1 MILSLEDIKALC
13 TDTSFMRGLEYFQM
27 GNVTD
32 LGQFG
37 NKITATVEGTR
48 DYTVTIRK
56 DKKTITA
63 TCTCPYDWGG
73 YCKHIVA
80 TLIALSEN
88 YPEIKKDKDK
98 KEKKIIKILN
108 NLSFNE
114 LKDFLISELENNPP
128 LRNHFTIYFSGKSSK
143 GKSLKGYKKE
153 INLSYSEISDS
164 DGYIEYGTEV
174 DFSYIRDLADR
185 YTEAGNFLEAA
196 TIHQALSEVIA
207 ENMEEVDD
215 SDGYYRDEFCL
226 AIEYF
231 ANCINEA
238 ELSHIEKKKY
248 IDYFFVK
255 YIKNDPDYFRENY
268 DGALSEICFSKDDL
282 EYWKKLLKPHLPKN
296 LPDSEQWSEYYQA
309 KEFLLRQLCLLDS
322 LNHEKEF
329 YELVKKY
336 YRQEEEFCL
345 FYIERLEKD
354 NRCKEAIKIAEEGLD
369 LFPEHMLI
377 EIRRFLNRF
386 YKKQSPE
393 KYKENLIKLFIQNKD
408 WNDYERLKEISSK
421 EEWKEKIFSIIINN
435 LPKDR
440 GRFNS
445 DTIIDIYLKEKMFE
459 EAFEQ
464 VLAKKSLFTLDTYYK
479 DLSAKFPEGYFKAYR
494 ELLIPFTDIKMGRSH
509 YRNIVSYLNRMKRIK
524 GFQEEFNELVNLL
537 KTKYAKRPAFLDE
550 VKYI

>member
-1 MILSLEDIKALC
+1 MILSMENIKALC
-13 TDTSFMRGLEYFQM
+13 TKTSFERGVDYFQM
-27 GNVTD
+27 GNVTN
-32 LGQFG
+32 LEQFG

-48 DYTVTIRK
+48 DYTVTIRT

-80 TLIALSEN
+80 TLITLSEN
-88 YPEIKKDKDK
+88 YPEIKKDK
-98 KEKKIIKILN
+98 EKKIKKILN
-108 NLSFNE
+108 NLSPNE

-143 GKSLKGYKKE
+143 GESLNGYKKE
-153 INLSYSEISDS
+153 INLSYREISDL

-185 YTEAGNFLEAA
+185 YTDAGNFLEAA
-196 TIHQALSEVIA
+196 TIYQALYEVIA

-248 IDYFFVK
+248 IGYFFGK

-268 DGALSEICFSKDDL
+268 DGALSEICLSKDDL

-309 KEFLLRQLCLLDS
+309 KELLSTQLYLLDS

-329 YELVKKY
+329 S
-336 YRQEEEFCL
+336 R
-345 FYIERLEKD
+345 
-354 NRCKEAIKIAEEGLD
+354 
-369 LFPEHMLI
+369 
-377 EIRRFLNRF
+377 EI
-386 YKKQSPE
+386 
-393 KYKENLIKLFIQNKD
+393 
-408 WNDYERLKEISSK
+408 
-421 EEWKEKIFSIIINN
+421 
-435 LPKDR
+435 
-440 GRFNS
+440 
-445 DTIIDIYLKEKMFE
+445 
-459 EAFEQ
+459 
-464 VLAKKSLFTLDTYYK
+464 
-479 DLSAKFPEGYFKAYR
+479 
-494 ELLIPFTDIKMGRSH
+494 
-509 YRNIVSYLNRMKRIK
+509 
-524 GFQEEFNELVNLL
+524 
-537 KTKYAKRPAFLDE
+537 
-550 VKYI
+550 

>member
-1 MILSLEDIKALC
+1 MKKMILTLEEIKNLC
-13 TDTSFMRGLEYFQM
+13 TETSFVRGLEYFRM
-27 GNVTD
+27 GNVTS
-32 LGQFG
+32 LEQFG
-37 NKITATVEGTR
+37 NEITATVEGTR
-48 DYTVTIRK
+48 DYTVTIRTG
-56 DKKTITA
+56 KKAITA

-88 YPEIKKDKDK
+88 DPEIKKDKDK
-98 KEKKIIKILN
+98 KEKKIMKILN

-114 LKDFLISELENNPP
+114 LKDFLTSELENNPP

-143 GKSLKGYKKE
+143 GKSLNGYKKE
-153 INLSYSEISDS
+153 INLSYREIRDL

-174 DFSYIRDLADR
+174 DFSYVRDLAYRFTD
-185 YTEAGNFLEAA
+185 AGNFLEAA
-196 TIHQALSEVIA
+196 TVYQALSEVIA

-248 IDYFFVK
+248 IDYFFGK
-255 YIKNDPDYFRENY
+255 YIENDPDYFRENY
-268 DGALSEICFSKDDL
+268 DGSLSEICLSKDDL

-309 KEFLLRQLCLLDS
+309 KELLLTQLYLLDS
-322 LNHEKEF
+322 LNHEEEF

-345 FYIERLEKD
+345 SYIKRLEKD
-354 NRCKEAIKIAEEGLD
+354 NKCKEAIKIAEEGLG

-386 YKKQSPE
+386 YKKQFPE
-393 KYKENLIKLFIQNKD
+393 KYKQNLIKLFIQNRD

-421 EEWKEKIFSIIINN
+421 EEWKEKILSLIINN

-440 GRFNS
+440 
-445 DTIIDIYLKEKMFE
+445 DTIIDIYLKEEMFE
-459 EAFEQ
+459 EALEQ

-479 DLSAKFPEGYFKAYR
+479 DLSIKFPEGYFKAYR
-494 ELLIPFTDIKMGRSH
+494 ELLIPFADIKMGRSH
-509 YRNIVSYLNRMKRIK
+509 YRNIINCLSRIKKIK
-524 GFQEEFNELVNLL
+524 GFEDDFNQLVNLL

-550 VKYI
+550 MKYI

>member
-1 MILSLEDIKALC
+1 MILSMKDIKKLC
-13 TDTSFMRGLEYFQM
+13 TETSFVRGLEYFQM

-32 LGQFG
+32 LEQFG

-48 DYTVTIRK
+48 DYTVTIRI

-98 KEKKIIKILN
+98 NEKKIKKILN
-108 NLSFNE
+108 NLSFDE
-114 LKDFLISELENNPP
+114 LKDFLISELENNPS

-143 GKSLKGYKKE
+143 GKSLNGYKKE
-153 INLSYSEISDS
+153 INLSYREISDL
-164 DGYIEYGTEV
+164 DGFIKYGTEI

-185 YTEAGNFLEAA
+185 YIKAGTPLEAA
-196 TIHQALSEVIA
+196 TIYQALSEVIA
-207 ENMEEVDD
+207 ENMEDVDD
-215 SDGYYRDEFCL
+215 SDGYYGNEFTL
-226 AIEYF
+226 TVEDF

-248 IDYFFVK
+248 IDYFFGK
-255 YIKNDPDYFRENY
+255 YIENDPDYFRENY
-268 DGALSEICFSKDDL
+268 DGALSGICLSKDDL

-309 KEFLLRQLCLLDS
+309 RELLLTQLYLLDS

-345 FYIERLEKD
+345 SYIERLEKD
-354 NRCKEAIKIAEEGLD
+354 NRCKEAIKIAEEGLN
-369 LFPEHMLI
+369 LFPEHMLTK
-377 EIRRFLNRF
+377 IRRFLNRF

-393 KYKENLIKLFIQNKD
+393 KYKQSLIKLFIQNRD

-421 EEWKEKIFSIIINN
+421 EEWKEKILSIIINN

-440 GRFNS
+440 DRFGS
-445 DTIIDIYLKEKMFE
+445 DTIIDIYLKEEMFE
-459 EAFEQ
+459 EALEQ
-464 VLAKKSLFTLDTYYK
+464 VLAKRNLYTLSIYHK
-479 DLSAKFPEGYFKAYR
+479 RLSKKFPKGYFNTYKELLVPFADSTTGRPHYR
-494 ELLIPFTDIKMGRSH
+494 E
-509 YRNIVSYLNRMKRIK
+509 IVKYLKQMKKIK
-524 GFQEEFNELVNLL
+524 GFEEEFSKLVNLL

-550 VKYI
+550 MKYI